1 MKRFF
6 FILIFLIPLALSAQ
20 KLVYKPTVYTN
31 VIEVPTGGYLLN
43 GIVIDGDTF
52 PLIKISPIY
61 IMPERKFKNNSE
73 KRRYDKLTYNVKIV
87 YPYAILIG
95 QFYAEIENDL
105 KNIPNESDQKKY
117 IKMKEKQLRIKYEAD
132 LIDLTYTQGRLLIKL
147 VDRETTHT
155 TYEVIKEFKGDM
167 NAIFWQS
174 LARIF
179 GTSLKQDYN
188 AQEEDRMIEEIIA
201 KIENGQ
207 IK

>member
-6 FILIFLIPLALSAQ
+6 LIILFLIPLALSGQ

-73 KRRYDKLTYNVKIV
+73 RRRYDKLTYNVKIV

-105 KNIPNESDQKKY
+105 KNIPNESDKKKY
-117 IKMKEKQLRIKYEAD
+117 IKLKEKQLRDKYEAD

-155 TYEVIKEFKGDM
+155 TFDVIKEFKGDM

-174 LARIF
+174 LARVF
-179 GTSLKQDYN
+179 GTSLKQDYDP
-188 AQEEDRMIEEIIA
+188 QEEDQMIEEIIA